1 MMGEAGLLKPP
12 LPPAQRFIDLQFLH
26 AAGIR

>member
-1 MMGEAGLLKPP
+1 MGEAGELQQPF
-12 LPPAQRFIDLQFLH
+12 PAAERFAELQFLH